1 MPIWN
6 KKHQTRRVVP
16 KNRNKNYKRGIEA
29 AKEELNW
36 DFIHNNRIEATS
48 KQG

>member
-6 KKHQTRRVVP
+6 KKHQTRRVAP
-16 KNRNKNYKRGIEA
+16 ENRNKNYKRGIEA